1 MMLLLWNKASST
13 YLSATNLRERR
24 GDHSKGARS
33 KLQKIVEMQSAFQ
46 EGKKFFKEGKT
57 RPKRAPLVNWLWW
70 QVGWAEEGRACQLC
84 GGTSTGIFGH

>member
-1 MMLLLWNKASST
+1 
-13 YLSATNLRERR
+13 
-24 GDHSKGARS
+24 
-33 KLQKIVEMQSAFQ
+33 MQSAFQ